1 MEQLIIIEK
10 GLDGTYDA
18 RMEENKNLKIWFYGQ
33 GNTVQ
38 EAIDDLYEAYK
49 EAKEIC
55 EKEGDILPDMNFKY
69 KYDVA
74 SFLNYYSNKLTLAGL
89 ENITGINQGQ
99 LSHYVTGRKKPRPA
113 TVEKIERSLHSFAK
127 EMEDLNFVC

>member
-74 SFLNYYSNKLTLAGL
+74 SFLNYYSKKL
-89 ENITGINQGQ
+89 IK
-99 LSHYVTGRKKPRPA
+99 V
-113 TVEKIERSLHSFAK
+113 SFPTMLPVGK
-127 EMEDLNFVC
+127 NLVLQQSRR